1 MESIK
6 SNELRIGNLVIAK
19 NSFDKISETYI
30 DKIRNVDA
38 IFIDKVGFKS
48 CSNHICILNYEPIP
62 LTEEWLFK
70 FGFEIDESNDNKKTK
85 TLSTQV
91 SNTESLYFDENEWY
105 ISHDWNNNNF
115 KNTFWNQPKY
125 VHQLQNIYF
134 ALTGE
139 ELTIK

>member
-6 SNELRIGNLVIAK
+6 SNELRIGNLIEHKAIMCEVLSID
-19 NSFDKISETYI
+19 NEWLQIDNDQLNTKII
-30 DKIRNVDA
+30 DCK
-38 IFIDKVGFKS
+38 
-48 CSNHICILNYEPIP
+48 PIP

-139 ELTIK
+139 ELIIK